1 MRIEFRLDQYDLK
14 QNFDLIIIGGG
25 INGAGIARDAA
36 ERGLKVLLLEKND
49 FSSGCSSHST
59 RLIHGGLRY
68 LEYLELNLVYE
79 SLQERETLLKNY
91 PHLVNPLGLLVPAYE
106 GNKFNL
112 FKLNIGMWLYDWL
125 SSGKSLKSYQK
136 VSEEQ
141 IPALHLGIKTT
152 ALEGAVY
159 YYDAQVP
166 IAERLVLENIATAEA
181 RGAICLNHCEV
192 TEIICSKTQG
202 KYHAQGVKFKDTLN
216 GRRPFT
222 VYGKNIINLTGPWL
236 DDDIKWLKEK
246 DQFPI
251 STKLK
256 RRIGGTK
263 GSHIVVKPFP
273 GAPVQFGIYNEAKLD
288 GRPFFILP
296 FKLGMNDDLYLI
308 GTTDIF
314 LEKDGNLDK
323 LQISEREITYLLN
336 EVNDLFP
343 QASLTS
349 DSIVKTFCG
358 VRPLPYTSK
367 ESGAAGKVTRKHF
380 TINHDKEGL
389 ANYYSVV
396 GGKLTTFRSLAEE
409 LVNKFTSHKCYTSQ
423 RKTLGCNYPEDMDFY
438 SYVQEVTRNYSS
450 KYGIDANSILH
461 LLMIYGTNTSKVL
474 DLTLE
479 NPLLKNKISKE
490 FEDIEAQIVYAIRY
504 EQAFTVEDILERRL
518 TIGLSRDIIDK
529 AIIKTIHYH
538 LTEEFE
544 LMARQRDRDIE
555 AVLIA
560 GYSS

>member
-1 MRIEFRLDQYDLK
+1 MRIEFRLDQHDLK

-49 FSSGCSSHST
+49 FSSGCSAHST

-68 LEYLELNLVYE
+68 LEHLEFNLVYE
-79 SLQERETLLKNY
+79 SLQERETLLHNY
-91 PHLVNPLGLLVPAYE
+91 PHLVNPLGLLIPAYK
-106 GNKFNL
+106 GNKYNL
-112 FKLNIGMWLYDWL
+112 FKLNVGMWLYDLL
-125 SSGKSLKSYQK
+125 SPNKSLKPYQQ

-141 IPALHLGIKTT
+141 IPALELGIRNTD
-152 ALEGAVY
+152 LEGAVY
-159 YYDAQVP
+159 YYDGQVP
-166 IAERLVLENIATAEA
+166 LVERLVLENILTAEA
-181 RGAICLNHCEV
+181 KGAICLNHCEV
-192 TEIICSKTQG
+192 TEVICSKIHG
-202 KYHAQGVKFKDTLN
+202 RYHAQGVKFKDILN

-236 DDDIKWLKEK
+236 DEDIKWLKEK

-251 STKLK
+251 PTKLK

-273 GAPVQFGIYNEAKLD
+273 GAPTQFGIYNEAKLD

-296 FKLGMNDDLYLI
+296 FKLGMNEDLYLI

-314 LEKDGNLDK
+314 LNENEELDNVK
-323 LQISEREITYLLN
+323 ISDREVTYLLN

-343 QASLTS
+343 QAELSES
-349 DSIVKTFCG
+349 NIVKTFCG
-358 VRPLPYTSK
+358 VRPLPYADDKQFK
-367 ESGAAGKVTRKHF
+367 EGKVSRKHF

-396 GGKLTTFRSLAEE
+396 GGKITTFRSLAEE
-409 LVNKFTSHKCYTSQ
+409 LVNKFTNHKCYTSQ
-423 RKTLGCNYPEDMDFY
+423 RKTSGCNYPEHMDFY
-438 SYVQEVTRNYSS
+438 SYVQEIARNYSA
-450 KYGIDANSILH
+450 KYDVDAHTILH
-461 LLMIYGTNTSKVL
+461 LLMLYGTNTSKVL

-479 NPLLKNKISKE
+479 NPLLKNKISKD

-504 EQAFTVEDILERRL
+504 EHAYTVEDILERRL
-518 TIGLSRDIIDK
+518 TIGLSRDLIDK
-529 AIIKTIHYH
+529 AIIKTIRYH

-544 LMARQRDRDIE
+544 LMARQRDRVIE
-555 AVLIA
+555 EVLVQ
-560 GYSS
+560 GYM